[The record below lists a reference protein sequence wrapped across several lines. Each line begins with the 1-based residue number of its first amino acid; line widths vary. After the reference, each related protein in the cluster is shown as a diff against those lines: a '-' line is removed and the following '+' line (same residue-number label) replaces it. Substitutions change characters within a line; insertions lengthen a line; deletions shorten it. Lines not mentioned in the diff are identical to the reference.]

1 MSQRELDQAI
11 EEVRN
16 EVVDDAVVRAAAK
29 RVFRGLFDSTLR
41 SYQVDRI
48 RGCADF
54 RLLMKPYLSQ
64 TLSPARAMLLE
75 DHTHQC
81 VACRQALQQE
91 RSGVPAGPSFDTQGA
106 TKGNQRF
113 PVFAWALAATLAI
126 GIGVGIVGARN
137 GLLPG
142 QHAVRATVSAVDGSL
157 YRITEYGARLV
168 AVGDVIRN
176 ADQLRTAK
184 GSRAIVRLI
193 SGAEVELAERSDVS
207 ISRNWKGTTVNVEQ
221 GRVIVAAAETNQGS
235 VYVSSGDLLV
245 PVKNAVLAVDSGTK
259 GSRVALAK
267 GVVRVQQGS
276 EATDLSAGQQ
286 LTTDYYRMG
295 FVPVSTQFSWSQNAG
310 TYAALLSEFSTL
322 QQQVQ
327 GIPSPKLRYSSNLAK
342 YLPGNTIIY
351 AAIPNLGG
359 TLTEAKRIFN
369 ERLAQSGVLQD
380 WWTQQS
386 GTHAADVER
395 AVTQLTSISQYL
407 GNEIVLAVP
416 SNGPHQY
423 GKPVFMAELSQP
435 GLANYLQQNVPAT
448 AGLRIVNSGA
458 GATAPTTGQLF
469 VDLEN
474 NVVVASPDLTALRAV
489 EAAVSSGTPS
499 AFVQTPFFGR
509 ISQSYAAGAG
519 YLLAADME
527 QISPKSVTTATG
539 PLAGLNNVQ
548 YLVLERRD
556 VAGGTETRA
565 SLSFAGSRQ
574 GIASWLGSPGP
585 IGSLGFVSPDA
596 NVAVAFVMKS
606 PLTVAT
612 ELVSFASQG
621 NAQFL
626 EQLNGF
632 QSQAGVSLIDDI
644 AAPLGSDASFAMD
657 GPLLPIPTWKLAVEV
672 NDPDRLQKTLATL
685 ASRYNQ
691 TPPTKT
697 GQLQLGS
704 DQVGSRTFYSV
715 GLEKMPGLAAYYTF
729 VDGYLVASNS
739 EAALNTAIQN
749 RQAGFTLASSPN
761 FRKQLPADNS
771 TNFSAILYNNL
782 SSTLGT
788 VANGLKGSSALSATQ
803 QQAMAALAASSVP
816 GLICVYGEPDRIVA
830 ATLGS
835 FVGFNLGTL
844 AGIQQGKPLM
854 PLIASSLQAARASA
868 AGADAPRPLRN

>member
-16 EVVDDAVVRAAAK
+16 EVVDEQVIRASAK
-29 RVFRGLFDSTLR
+29 RVFRGLFDSTTR
-41 SYQVDRI
+41 SYQVDSI
-48 RGCADF
+48 EGCADF
-54 RLLMKPYLSQ
+54 RLLMKPYLSN

-81 VACRQALQQE
+81 VACRQALRQE
-91 RSGVPAGPSFDTQGA
+91 RAGAPAAPAFGVEKAAKPSSHFH
-106 TKGNQRF
+106 
-113 PVFAWALAATLAI
+113 VLAWAVAATLAI
-126 GIGVGIVGARN
+126 GIGIGVVGARN

-184 GSRAIVRLI
+184 GSRAILRLM

-207 ISRNWKGTTVNVEQ
+207 ISRNWKGTTLNVEQ
-221 GRVIVAAAETNQGS
+221 GRVIVAAAEANQGEL
-235 VYVSSGDLLV
+235 YVSSGDFLV
-245 PVKNAVLAVDSGTK
+245 PVKQAVLAVENGTK

-267 GVVRVQQGS
+267 GVARIQQGS
-276 EATDLSAGQQ
+276 QTFDLSAGHQRA
-286 LTTDYYRMG
+286 TDYVGY
-295 FVPVSTQFSWSQNAG
+295 VPVSAQFSWSENAG

-322 QQQVQ
+322 QQQLQ
-327 GIPSPKLRYSSNLAK
+327 AIPSPGIRYSPNLAK
-342 YLPGNTIIY
+342 YLPANTIIY

-359 TLTEAKRIFN
+359 TLTEAKRIFD
-369 ERLAQSGVLQD
+369 ERLTQSGVLQD

-386 GTHAADVER
+386 GAHAADIER

-416 SNGPHQY
+416 STGPHQY
-423 GKPVFMAELSQP
+423 GKPVFLAELSQP
-435 GLANYLQQNVPAT
+435 GLADYLQQNVPAS
-448 AGLRIVNSGA
+448 AGLRIVNSA
-458 GATAPTTGQLF
+458 TGATAPAAGQLF

-474 NVVVASPDLTALRAV
+474 NVVVASPDLTALQSV
-489 EAAVSSGTPS
+489 EATVTAGTPS

-509 ISQSYAAGAG
+509 ISQSYTAGAG

-556 VAGGTETRA
+556 GPGGTETRA
-565 SLSFAGSRQ
+565 SLSFIGNRQ

-585 IGSLGFVSPDA
+585 IGSVGFVSPDA
-596 NVAVAFVMKS
+596 NFAVAFVMKS

-612 ELVSFASQG
+612 ELVNFASQG
-621 NAQFL
+621 NPEFL
-626 EQLNGF
+626 AQLNGF
-632 QSQAGVSLIDDI
+632 QSQTGVSLIDDI
-644 AAPLGSDASFAMD
+644 AAPLGSDATFALD
-657 GPLLPIPTWKLAVEV
+657 GPLVPIPTWKLAVEV
-672 NDPDRLQKTLATL
+672 NDSDRLQKTLATL
-685 ASRYNQ
+685 VSRYNQ

-697 GQLQLGS
+697 GQLLLAT

-715 GLEKMPGLAAYYTF
+715 SIEKMPGLAAYYTF
-729 VDGYLVASNS
+729 VDGYLLASNN
-739 EAALNTAIQN
+739 EGTLTQAIQN
-749 RQAGFTLASSPN
+749 RQAGYTLVSSPN
-761 FRKQLPADNS
+761 FRKQLPSDNFA
-771 TNFSAILYNNL
+771 NFSAILYNNL

-788 VANGLKGSSALSATQ
+788 VASGLKGSGALSAPQ

-830 ATLGS
+830 ATRGS

-854 PLIASSLQAARASA
+854 PLIASSVQAARADA
-868 AGADAPRPLRN
+868 AGAPRPSRN